1 MQGVVEG
8 VGATI
13 ISAFSSIDWSEE
25 TVQEFVQGIESAD
38 IYQACYANTPVR
50 NYTISTSGVDFV
62 QFLTIFVLIYYRILM
77 PIVSFHILRSSLVLA
92 AHTTLPIS
100 VLATN
105 LSPAVTD

>member
-1 MQGVVEG
+1 MQGVVER
-8 VGATI
+8 VDATI

-38 IYQACYANTPVR
+38 IYQACFASTPVR

-62 QFLTIFVLIYYRILM
+62 QFLTIFVHIYYRVLM
-77 PIVSFHILRSSLVLA
+77 PMLSLHILRSSQMLA

-100 VLATN
+100 ALATN